1 MLRNNADARRC
12 SYFELGLPV
21 VAPVLKILGV
31 PKLPPGGSLCMGK
44 RGTVPKNLA
53 YLADF
58 LSACKWGLNPI
69 YTVWNKCT
77 MYETNVWNKSGGIG
91 KSIMVRVSARFELTT
106 VPVIGSQQENVLT
119 GEHAQQSSAFSSSS
133 GGRYVHF

>member
-1 MLRNNADARRC
+1 
-12 SYFELGLPV
+12 
-21 VAPVLKILGV
+21 
-31 PKLPPGGSLCMGK
+31 
-44 RGTVPKNLA
+44 
-53 YLADF
+53 
-58 LSACKWGLNPI
+58 
-69 YTVWNKCT
+69 